1 MAVKNQVITD
11 RYAIYNGDC
20 IDMMQSLPDDSVNMS
35 IYSPPFVGLYHYS
48 SNPRD
53 LSNAESRE
61 DFLEHYSFV
70 VEQIQRVTMP
80 GRMSLV
86 HVAEVPDSNVGK
98 DNYFDFPGEVI
109 RLHQKMGWRYIGRR
123 VIWKEPLWVRLRT
136 LQKSLQHQAV
146 VEDACCAGVASADHL
161 LVFANKGDNQIPV
174 TYPTGF
180 DYYAGESP
188 MPDDVLK
195 FKNHTG
201 KQTENKY
208 SQWIWR
214 QYASSVWDD
223 IRMENVL
230 PFRDSKDPEDERHVH
245 PLQLDVIERGVQLYT
260 NPNETVLT
268 PFLGVG
274 SEAYAAVKLGRKAIG
289 AELKP
294 SYFNQAIKNM
304 SVAANPKLEQPIKQ
318 SSLDLEF
325 DF

>member
-1 MAVKNQVITD
+1 MAVKDQVITD
-11 RYAIYNGDC
+11 RYAIYNADC
-20 IDMMQSLPDDSVNMS
+20 MDIMRSLPDNKIHFS

-61 DFLEHYSFV
+61 DFMEHYRFV

-80 GRMSLV
+80 GRLSLV
-86 HVAEVPDSNVGK
+86 HVCDVPDSNVGR
-98 DNYFDFPGEVI
+98 DNQFDFPGEVI
-109 RLHQKMGWRYIGRR
+109 RMHQSLGWRFIGRR

-146 VEDACCAGVASADHL
+146 VEDACCAGVAAADYL
-161 LVFANKGDNQIPV
+161 LTFANKGENEIPV

-180 DYYAGESP
+180 NYYAGESP
-188 MPDDVLK
+188 LPDDVLK
-195 FKNHTG
+195 FKNHPG

-223 IRMENVL
+223 IRMDNVL

-245 PLQLDVIERGVQLYT
+245 PLQLDVIERGIQLYT
-260 NPNETVLT
+260 NPGETVLT

-274 SEAYAAVKLGRKAIG
+274 SEAFAAVKLGRKAIG

-294 SYFNQAIKNM
+294 SYFKQAIKNM
-304 SVAANPKLEQPIKQ
+304 AIASDSQPETIRQVALI
-318 SSLDLEF
+318 
-325 DF
+325 